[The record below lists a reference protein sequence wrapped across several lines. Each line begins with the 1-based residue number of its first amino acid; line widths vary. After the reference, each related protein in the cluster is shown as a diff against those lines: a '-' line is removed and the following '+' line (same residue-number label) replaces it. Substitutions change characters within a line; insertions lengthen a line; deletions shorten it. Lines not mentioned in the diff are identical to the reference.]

1 MPPLLGQ
8 PPSSGTGAGTPDG
21 SGSGSGTGRRRRHPL
36 GGLGA
41 RFPFGRAP
49 LWLLIIAIG
58 SSLLRLLVQGERP
71 RRPDIALVTF
81 STAHYDAYRRA
92 IPAFERTHHATVQV
106 QLASWASLQSRLQ
119 NAVLAGTDVPD
130 LVEVFEG
137 SLGFFTRG
145 PTEDIGLTDL
155 TPRLVRDGLIDRL
168 VASRF
173 SLWTA
178 RGRIYAVPHD
188 VHPVMLAY
196 RRDLIERL
204 GVDVNSL
211 DTWDAFVAVG
221 RRLTADLD
229 GDGVEDRYMLNLPYD
244 GSSGLVTLLLQDDGA
259 LFDADGR
266 VAFDSPKTAEVI
278 TWYLH
283 QTAGPRRIAYDA
295 GDGQSLAKSISDGLV
310 LFSIMPDWRSYLLE
324 TDLPRLAGKM
334 ALMPLPAWRPGGRRT
349 SVWGGT
355 GLIMMKQTK
364 NPDLAWELAKFLYFD
379 PADLGRRFLAT
390 NIIPVLKDA
399 WHLPELNQ
407 PNPYYSNQPVGRLY
421 AALAGQTPEVH
432 SSPVDALAHTKLI
445 EAFGRIREY
454 YLAEGDETDGARR
467 ALDARIHA
475 ELARA
480 ATYVSRMA
488 ERGELLAAGAK
499 R

>member
-1 MPPLLGQ
+1 MPSPES
-8 PPSSGTGAGTPDG
+8 PRSSHRRGRDG
-21 SGSGSGTGRRRRHPL
+21 WP
-36 GGLGA
+36 A
-41 RFPFGRAP
+41 RFPFGKAP
-49 LWLLIIAIG
+49 FWLLVIAMG
-58 SSLLRLLVQGERP
+58 SMLARFIVQRERP

-81 STAHYDAYRRA
+81 SSAHYDAYRRA
-92 IPAFERTHHATVQV
+92 IPEFERTHHATVQV
-106 QLASWASLQSRLQ
+106 QLANWASLQSRLQ

-145 PTEDIGLTDL
+145 PTADIGLTDL
-155 TPRLVRDGLIDRL
+155 TPRLVRDGLMDRL

-173 SLWTA
+173 SLWSA

-196 RRDLIERL
+196 RRDLVEGL
-204 GVDVNSL
+204 GLDVTHL
-211 DTWDAFVAVG
+211 DTWEAFVAAGQRVT
-221 RRLTADLD
+221 RDLD
-229 GDGVEDRYMLNLPYD
+229 GDGVTDRYMLDLPFT
-244 GSSGLVTLLLQDDGA
+244 GAWGLVTLLLQDGGA
-259 LFDADGR
+259 LFDAAGR

-283 QTAGPRRIAYDA
+283 QTAGPARIAYDA

-310 LFSIMPDWRSYLLE
+310 LFCVVPDWRSHLLE

-334 ALMPLPAWRPGGRRT
+334 ALMPLPAWRSGERRT

-390 NIIPVLKDA
+390 GIIPVLKNA
-399 WHLPELNQ
+399 WNLPEFNQ

-432 SSPVDALAHTKLI
+432 SSPVDALAHAQLN

-454 YLAEGDETDGARR
+454 YLGHGDTTAATRQ
-467 ALDARIHA
+467 ALDAHIHA

-480 ATYVSRMA
+480 AAYVTRMA
-488 ERGELLAAGAK
+488 ERGELLAAAATGEKVETGAS
-499 R
+499 RP